1 MKPEQRVQ
9 GSSRKMMI
17 RRLVLLCVLLT
28 TMSTAYGLGLG
39 RLEMRSALNQN
50 FEGEIELTNVGNLST
65 DEVVSNLATQDDF
78 ERVGIERTALLLD
91 LDFETVQREDG
102 SMVIVVTSPR
112 PIFKPFQNFLVEVL
126 WPNGRVLREYTVLL
140 DPPVF
145 SQGGIFANG
154 EYGMTG
160 PGDTLWNV
168 ASKVRPNR
176 SVSFQQTMLA
186 LVEANPEAFV
196 NGNVNLLKAGYVLR
210 VPDLGEIRALSATD
224 AVSEIDYHNDE
235 FESYRSGKQVAQLD
249 ATRRTRPSGVSSDG
263 RIEALENE
271 LSVIREDLDRARRA
285 NDELNT
291 HLNDLQEQM
300 ETMNAV
306 LSKKNDQFAL
316 LQNEVQKMQ
325 SAAAAA
331 PSSAPAQPQD
341 AGLLLTNTYVL
352 GGLVLLGVALVAGL
366 LVFMRRRQQ
375 DDGDLAQP
383 FVAREQ
389 DSMPSPDQELSLADM
404 VERSATA
411 AGVDSVEE
419 DESVEQ
425 ETEDPITEADIL
437 DLEDAGELDLDPDL
451 GDVAATGDGDE
462 DDLSLDDSLDLDL
475 DAEETE
481 AREQSTIVLG
491 DGDLDLDAD
500 DDELDPSTDD
510 DELVLDMDAEDDDPD
525 LDADEDAGTKLD
537 LARAYI
543 YMGDTDGARGLLRE
557 VIADGSDDD
566 VAAANELLSG
576 LSD

>member
-1 MKPEQRVQ
+1 
-9 GSSRKMMI
+9 MMI

-91 LDFETVQREDG
+91 LEFETVQREDG

-437 DLEDAGELDLDPDL
+437 DLGDAGELDLDPDL

-566 VAAANELLSG
+566 VAAANELLIG

>member
-1 MKPEQRVQ
+1 
-9 GSSRKMMI
+9 MMI

-437 DLEDAGELDLDPDL
+437 DLGDAGELDLDPDL

-566 VAAANELLSG
+566 VAAANELLIG

>member
-1 MKPEQRVQ
+1 
-9 GSSRKMMI
+9 MI

-91 LDFETVQREDG
+91 LEFETVQREDG

-566 VAAANELLSG
+566 VAAANELLIG

>member
-1 MKPEQRVQ
+1 
-9 GSSRKMMI
+9 MI

-91 LDFETVQREDG
+91 LEFETVQREDG

-437 DLEDAGELDLDPDL
+437 DLGDAGELDLDPDL

-525 LDADEDAGTKLD
+525 LDADEDPGTKLD

-566 VAAANELLSG
+566 VAAANELLIG

>member
-1 MKPEQRVQ
+1 
-9 GSSRKMMI
+9 MI

>member
-1 MKPEQRVQ
+1 
-9 GSSRKMMI
+9 MI

-576 LSD
+576 LRD

>member
-1 MKPEQRVQ
+1 
-9 GSSRKMMI
+9 MI

-510 DELVLDMDAEDDDPD
+510 DELVLDMDAEDDDLD

-566 VAAANELLSG
+566 VAAANELLIG

>member
-1 MKPEQRVQ
+1 
-9 GSSRKMMI
+9 MI

-341 AGLLLTNTYVL
+341 SGLLLTNTYVL

-566 VAAANELLSG
+566 VAAANELLIG

>member
-1 MKPEQRVQ
+1 
-9 GSSRKMMI
+9 MI

-566 VAAANELLSG
+566 VAAANELLIG

>member
-1 MKPEQRVQ
+1 
-9 GSSRKMMI
+9 MI

-91 LDFETVQREDG
+91 LEFETVQREDG

-437 DLEDAGELDLDPDL
+437 DLGDAGELDLDPDL

-566 VAAANELLSG
+566 VAAANELLIG

>member
-1 MKPEQRVQ
+1 
-9 GSSRKMMI
+9 MI

-291 HLNDLQEQM
+291 RLNDLQEQM

-306 LSKKNDQFAL
+306 LSKKNNQFAL

-566 VAAANELLSG
+566 VAAANELLIG

>member
-1 MKPEQRVQ
+1 
-9 GSSRKMMI
+9 MMI

-566 VAAANELLSG
+566 VAAANELLIG

>member
-1 MKPEQRVQ
+1 
-9 GSSRKMMI
+9 MMI

-437 DLEDAGELDLDPDL
+437 DLGDAGELDLDPDL

>member
-1 MKPEQRVQ
+1 
-9 GSSRKMMI
+9 MI

-437 DLEDAGELDLDPDL
+437 DLGDAGELDLDPDL

-566 VAAANELLSG
+566 VAAANELLIG

>member
-1 MKPEQRVQ
+1 
-9 GSSRKMMI
+9 MI

-91 LDFETVQREDG
+91 LEFETVQREDG

-510 DELVLDMDAEDDDPD
+510 DELVLDMDAEDDDLD